1 MSETVRRLQNK
12 TADREVLKQMIRR
25 LRDLKA
31 RVLSSKRPEKH
42 SPPPSNPPPLSNV
55 PNVPNVPS
63 VSSAPNMPSVPSVP
77 SVPQVERAGGRVPP
91 RAARP
96 ELEEE
101 DNTGTM
107 IRRRDPEEGE
117 LQTDTVQPVARGEGP
132 PVAPFQPASPT
143 RSLRASHPPQMA
155 RIPLVPQVLPPPGQ
169 PAPSVHS
176 VQSVQSA
183 QSAQSAQSVQPVQS
197 AHSMQ
202 SMQPVQSAQ
211 SAQSVQ
217 PVQSTQTQ
225 PGLIMMH
232 SQVSAGKEK
241 LRIATPPTLAN
252 AAKPAL
258 PLGGERGK
266 PNPFNPV
273 QVRQQSAIDVC
284 ANTLLPKP
292 CPYQTVY
299 NKPVG

>member
-1 MSETVRRLQNK
+1 M
-12 TADREVLKQMIRR
+12 
-25 LRDLKA
+25 
-31 RVLSSKRPEKH
+31 
-42 SPPPSNPPPLSNV
+42 
-55 PNVPNVPS
+55 
-63 VSSAPNMPSVPSVP
+63 
-77 SVPQVERAGGRVPP
+77 
-91 RAARP
+91 
-96 ELEEE
+96 
-101 DNTGTM
+101 
-107 IRRRDPEEGE
+107 
-117 LQTDTVQPVARGEGP
+117 
-132 PVAPFQPASPT
+132 
-143 RSLRASHPPQMA
+143 
-155 RIPLVPQVLPPPGQ
+155 
-169 PAPSVHS
+169 
-176 VQSVQSA
+176 
-183 QSAQSAQSVQPVQS
+183 
-197 AHSMQ
+197 
-202 SMQPVQSAQ
+202 QSAQ

-252 AAKPAL
+252 AAKPGL